1 MSDNLFQAQ
10 LEEVAEVP
18 ASDDSMR
25 RVVGLLSQEVLKLT
39 KLMQTFTENQI
50 RQEGEKRLQEDF
62 NERMEQQVAELK
74 AEIKTLREELLAI
87 RLKRAEEAKGMS
99 ILSNYWWVILL
110 FGLVIITQFP
120 KAVSVLPAK
129 G

>member
-87 RLKRAEEAKGMS
+87 RLKRAEESKGMS

-110 FGLVIITQFP
+110 CGLVIITQFP
-120 KAVSVLPAK
+120 KAVSVLPTK